1 MRPYLGIIISVTAWA
16 AVALG
21 LIAAWLWYKSTAS
34 VLYDPA
40 EAKRDH
46 DLVNIFAT
54 VEAQSKWNRRAAIA
68 TALSL
73 VCQAT
78 ASALQHFVQQ

>member
-1 MRPYLGIIISVTAWA
+1 MRPYLGILQSVATWA

-21 LIAAWLWYKSTAS
+21 LLAAWLWYRSTAS
-34 VLYDPA
+34 VLYTPE

-54 VEAQSKWNRRAAIA
+54 VEAQSKWNRRGAVA

-73 VCQAT
+73 VCQAI
-78 ASALQHFVQQ
+78 ASALQPFIR